1 MHSRTKRSWRW
12 ICLRDGAAQPWP
24 GWDPRLLRTKT
35 PVLSH
40 FFHGHNC
47 YYRKLWLKDIEKILW
62 FILESSPKFQHQ
74 LSRKQNPM
82 VSRSWPGFL
91 LTRPSGHPRALSH
104 LTWSS
109 PILALPLFK
118 VGWPPSLDNAR
129 VAPWSFR
136 ELPQCVKS
144 RTFRRGRSTPSHRT
158 ENYSLVTVTCY

>member
-1 MHSRTKRSWRW
+1 VGLHGAPVFVEGC
-12 ICLRDGAAQPWP
+12 ILELREAGDGFVSEMEQPWP
-24 GWDPRLLRTKT
+24 TKT

-129 VAPWSFR
+129 VAP
-136 ELPQCVKS
+136 
-144 RTFRRGRSTPSHRT
+144 
-158 ENYSLVTVTCY
+158 